1 MFKKGVLCLLFF
13 VTTQVTIPLYGQF
26 DNSGTSVANFLKI
39 GVGARGQALGGA
51 FTALVDDATA
61 LYWNP
66 AGIARTQDYQAVFS
80 HTNWIFD
87 LDLTFVGL
95 TIPFESYGTL
105 GFSLNALTMGE
116 VDITTPEDPDGTSG
130 LTYDAGDLALGAT
143 YAKKIT
149 DRFYFGFTGKYVREQ
164 VANSSASAFAI
175 DIGTQ
180 YVTDFSGL
188 IIGMSIKNFGTKMR
202 LMGREQLIFVDID
215 PDLGSNPAVT
225 GRLDT
230 KAWPLP
236 LQFNIG
242 TSMKL
247 YTNENMTVTGIFDYN
262 DPRDQNPLYV
272 FGGEWSFSDVIYL
285 RGGYGFRQFGVNY
298 EEIENSRSEDTFTL
312 GAGVLTAVPISN
324 FSIMI
329 DYAYSDLG
337 ILNSVQWLTT
347 TLIF

>member
-13 VTTQVTIPLYGQF
+13 VTVQVTTPLYGQF

-80 HTNWIFD
+80 RTNWLLD

-95 TIPFESYGTL
+95 TIPFESFGTL

-116 VDITTPEDPDGTSG
+116 VEITTPEEPDGTG

-143 YAKKIT
+143 YAKNVT
-149 DRFYFGFTGKYVREQ
+149 DRLYFGFTGKFIREQ
-164 VANSSASAFAI
+164 VANSSATAFVI

-202 LMGREQLIFVDID
+202 LRGREQLISVDID
-215 PDLGSNPAVT
+215 PDLGSNPIVT

-247 YTNENMTVTGIFDYN
+247 YTSENMTVTGNFDYN

-272 FGGEWSFSDVIYL
+272 FGGELSFSEVIYL
-285 RGGYGFRQFGVNY
+285 RGGYGFRKYGDKY
-298 EEIENSRSEDTFTL
+298 EDVEGLRSEDKFTL
-312 GAGVLTAVPISN
+312 GAGVFTTIPLSD
-324 FSIMI
+324 FSIMV